1 MSSVEQAQSL
11 SWIEVQ
17 IVAAEGD
24 AALLA
29 HLTRLKDFF
38 QTKRWHQLTT
48 ELEELLKLPQWTE
61 GDFLIQLY
69 HNFIKSFQSKAN
81 PLKLAQIGLKITA
94 QFRDA
99 EQAISFLNSL
109 SKEVEGNQQAQ
120 VLLQCNVGSI
130 LLEQRKIAE
139 VKPILENA
147 RETLDTVVGVDP
159 SVNASYYI
167 LSATYHKLLENA
179 ADFYKDMLL
188 YLAYVSGESIPV
200 ERQQDIARDL
210 SISALVGE
218 TVFAFGELISHPVFE
233 TLRNSSNS
241 WIADVVKAF
250 NVGDI
255 DTYKKLV
262 AQNQQA
268 FQAMDV
274 FVNKSQFL
282 IEKITILALM
292 ENVFRSGSER
302 RVFTFAQVAG
312 ITQLPENEVELVLM
326 RAMSLGLLKG
336 SIDEY
341 DKTVAINWVQPRFLE
356 MSQLTAMKSKLVDWQ
371 QKVDKI
377 NEFLF
382 KESPDLASSN

>member
-1 MSSVEQAQSL
+1 LQE
-11 SWIEVQ
+11 
-17 IVAAEGD
+17 
-24 AALLA
+24 
-29 HLTRLKDFF
+29 HLTKLKDFY
-38 QTKRWHQLTT
+38 QTKRWHQLTV
-48 ELEELLKLPQWTE
+48 ELEELIKNPRWVE

-81 PLKLAQIGLKITA
+81 ALKLAQIGLKITA
-94 QFRDA
+94 QFKDA
-99 EQAISFLNSL
+99 EQAIGFLESL
-109 SKEVEGNQQAQ
+109 TKQIEGNPQAQ

-130 LLEQRKIAE
+130 LLEQRKISE
-139 VKPILENA
+139 VKNILETA
-147 RETLDTVVGVDP
+147 RETLDNIVGVDT

-167 LSATYHKLLENA
+167 LSATYHKILENA

-188 YLAYVSGESIPV
+188 YLAYVSHEAISV
-200 ERQQDIARDL
+200 EKQQDIARDL
-210 SISALVGE
+210 SIAALVGE

-233 TLRNSSNS
+233 TLRNSPNS

-262 AQNQQA
+262 ADNQQA
-268 FQAMDV
+268 FQTMDV

-356 MSQLTAMKSKLVDWQ
+356 MSQLTAMKSKLVAWQ
-371 QKVDKI
+371 QKVDSL